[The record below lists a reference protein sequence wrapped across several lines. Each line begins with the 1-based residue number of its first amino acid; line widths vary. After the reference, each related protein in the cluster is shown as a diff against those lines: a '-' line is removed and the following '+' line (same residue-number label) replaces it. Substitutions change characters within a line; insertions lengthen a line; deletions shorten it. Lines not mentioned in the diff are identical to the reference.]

1 MLAELVIQK
10 LLSAI
15 GRDGREFTG
24 STLVQANLAISQAC
38 QEYILG
44 KVKVIVSYLGSTPSG
59 TPDIVPQASLPV
71 IGVVSPPSGTS
82 FEAWWNSLWTL
93 IQGGIFIGSGLVIP
107 SSLVNAFTG
116 SPQVSFPLGPGTQE
130 EVWGKI
136 ANSLETW
143 FTSPS
148 QSGRTFPAS
157 RPGSVGTATI
167 IKITV

>member
-10 LLSAI
+10 LLSVI
-15 GRDGREFTG
+15 GRDGRKFTG
-24 STLVQANLAISQAC
+24 STPVQANLAISQAC

-44 KVKVIVSYLGSTPSG
+44 KVKVVVSYIGSTPVG

-71 IGVVSPPSGTS
+71 TGVVSPISGTS
-82 FEAWWNSLWTL
+82 FEAWWGSLGL
-93 IQGGIFIGSGLVIP
+93 SIQSGIFIGPGLVIP
-107 SSLVNAFTG
+107 TGSINAFIG
-116 SPQVSFPLGPGTQE
+116 SPQVPFPLGPGTQE

-136 ANSLETW
+136 ADSLDTW

-148 QSGRTFPAS
+148 QLGRAFPAS